1 MTPEQ
6 LFLSELAHLERV
18 IQQVCRRSGL
28 RKEEVEDFASHV
40 HVKLIEDDYRVLRRF
55 KGTSTFTTYINTVVL
70 NLLRDYLNH
79 RWGKWRPCAV
89 AQRLG
94 AVAIQLDRL
103 LNRDHYTFDEAC
115 QFLRTNYR
123 VQETVEQ
130 LRSMAAQFPPRIPRN
145 PEDEKVLE
153 GVPDPS
159 EPADRRIR
167 EAEREAR
174 RRKLFQLLEE
184 ALATLDPEDALII
197 KMRAQFSVVE
207 IARVLGL
214 DPKPLY
220 RRIERILKT
229 LRAELNR
236 RGVRDDDVSDLLDE

>member
-1 MTPEQ
+1 
-6 LFLSELAHLERV
+6 LSELRHLERV

-40 HVKLIEDDYRVLRRF
+40 HVKLIEDDYSVLRRF
-55 KGTSTFTTYINTVVL
+55 KGTSSFTTYINTVVL

-79 RWGKWRPCAV
+79 QWGKWRPCAA

-115 QFLRTNYR
+115 QFLRTNYHA
-123 VQETVEQ
+123 QESVEQ
-130 LRSMAAQFPPRIPRN
+130 LQSMAAQFPFRTSHRTEDAKV
-145 PEDEKVLE
+145 PEEL
-153 GVPDPS
+153 PDPS
-159 EPADRRIR
+159 ESADRRVR

-184 ALATLDPEDALII
+184 ALATLDPEDALIV
-197 KMRAQFSVVE
+197 KMRAQFSIVE

-214 DPKPLY
+214 DQKPLY

-229 LRAELNR
+229 LRKELER
-236 RGVRDDDVSDLLDE
+236 RGVHPDDISDLLDE